1 MPQPKAVGIDLGT
14 TFSVTAWVNPQGRS
28 EIIPNAEGDLLTP
41 SVVLFDDAEVIV
53 GKEARSALG
62 VHPDRVA
69 EWVKRDMG
77 APVYSHPVRGEHLP
91 PEVIQSCILRKLR
104 SSITN
109 TLGPDTRVVIT
120 VPAYFDEPRRKATA
134 DAGEMAGLSLLDI
147 VNEPTAA
154 ALSFAEALGFLS
166 PQGTATEAMTVL
178 VYDLGGGT
186 FDATLLRI
194 APGEIRALATDGDVQ
209 LGGHDWDLRLVDCV
223 AEQFHEIHDL
233 DPRRD
238 LSAFHRL
245 YQEVLNAKH
254 TLSARNRAVVHFE
267 YSGFSADI
275 PLTRELF
282 EQRTADLLERTAY
295 TTRQLVATA
304 QIDWSDVSRILLVG
318 GATRMPMVQ
327 RMLTELTGKTPD
339 HTVNPDEAVAR
350 GAALYAHYLL
360 QKQSQQTGGPKPVF
374 EVVNVNAHSLGIE
387 AVEPQTL
394 RKTNVVLMPRNT
406 PLPATVTERFTTKQQ
421 GQRSIIIRILEGES
435 TVPDECSTIGRTS
448 LRELPPSLPQ
458 GWPIDV
464 TFQYATNGRLSVHT
478 AVPGTDRHLSLQLQR
493 EVGLSDES
501 MSRWQQAVSSLAG
514 FDVFESMLDS
524 DSPGQEADAELLPLS
539 QAPDQP
545 GPAQPSPAQ
554 PDTVQPPPLAPV
566 DRPEDEAAPQP
577 PSPTQPPS
585 KHSLGIVDILGY
597 ILSTVIGLVLG
608 YVIISWLFPQSDF
621 LRWFR

>member
-421 GQRSIIIRILEGES
+421 GQRSIVIRILEGES